1 MSSMSTQSCK
11 CRLFVAGIPSRVA
24 APAVETYFSHF
35 GRVRV
40 QTLPPRDSHTTT
52 HTTAGAAETGG
63 GGKSRPLHKG
73 CCILVLDSPHTLHAI
88 LAVPVHRFH
97 GRTLQVSEYR
107 EGVDLIRH
115 NQQLNRRRVVVKKV
129 PKHWTEETLV
139 SVLSVFGP
147 VQSVYKYKAQCP
159 RSQTVRELRQPTQT
173 FSVVFFQRQAALEAT
188 AEPTMAVGETRIVI
202 EKFDRKLN
210 TAEVKVSTQTE
221 PLSPLYRIKGSCRQT
236 TFNTFLNSEN
246 TLQENQFSA
255 DVKDS
260 LENAPN
266 LHVLKPTKTKYHA
279 IKIFK
284 KQITTSLSTIES
296 ASTPNIRF
304 NCVIRSAAL
313 DRVSSTVSP
322 TY

>member
-210 TAEVKVSTQTE
+210 TAEVKGSSCEDPLLPMTKLSTSRT
-221 PLSPLYRIKGSCRQT
+221 LGSSLLANVYYCKHSAKQVESDT
-236 TFNTFLNSEN
+236 SLQMIDTLNG
-246 TLQENQFSA
+246 A
-255 DVKDS
+255 Y
-260 LENAPN
+260 
-266 LHVLKPTKTKYHA
+266 KPTQTKYHHMLN
-279 IKIFK
+279 
-284 KQITTSLSTIES
+284 SSES
-296 ASTPNIRF
+296 SHSHRIPDSDNLRF
-304 NCVIRSAAL
+304 NIYPSRLDSLPSRHRESIYYAL
-313 DRVSSTVSP
+313 
-322 TY
+322 